1 MRVHSLIAG
10 VALAVCG
17 AQAQSQPGSN
27 ESRLQLTLS
36 DAIKRAKANAQA
48 LLAANYAAQIAHED
62 TVQAKAALLPS
73 ANWFNQ
79 YIYTQPNGTPSGV
92 FVPNDGPHVYFN
104 QANVHG
110 DLFAPGKRADYHR
123 AEAAEAVARA
133 KADIAVRGLN
143 ATVTQDFY
151 ALAAAARKHA
161 NAEQSQREAEQF
173 LDVTEKLEQG
183 GEVAHSDVV
192 TAQILVE
199 QRRRDTLE
207 AGLAEEKARLGL
219 AVLLFP
225 EFRQDFTVADDLETT
240 TMLPDLARIQSMAAT
255 NNPDIRAAQAAVEQQ
270 RYEIKSA
277 RSALYPTLSFD
288 YFFGIE
294 ANQYALHNPDGQNNL
309 GSVAQATL
317 NIPIWTWGAARS
329 KVRQSEIRLRQAQ
342 ADLTF
347 TQRELLA
354 NLNSFYRE
362 ADLASTQIA
371 SLRRSLDLS
380 NESLQLILLRYQA
393 GESSVLEVKD
403 AQTTLTQARDA
414 FSDGLVR
421 YRVAIA
427 ALQTLTGAF

>member
-362 ADLASTQIA
+362 ADLASTQIG